1 MHPELSS
8 LTDLPVSLRGFFLG
22 LALSAP
28 VGPIG
33 LLCIRRTI
41 DKGPLSGLVTGLG
54 AATVDTFFATL
65 AAFGLSTVID
75 WMMHYNNQ
83 LRLIGGI
90 IMLVM
95 AYSVWSDNTTE
106 ASAGSTDERAK
117 VDLVHAATSGFAL
130 TITNPVTIIAVI
142 ALVTTFGA
150 DTGGKFAA
158 TVLVMGVLA
167 GACSWW
173 ALLVG
178 MTTLLRKRFSPNTIS
193 HINHFT
199 AMLLS
204 FFGVWVLFYTLGQL
218 MPHPLGYYLQQTWPL
233 DRLAH

>member
-1 MHPELSS
+1 MIDATSLSE
-8 LTDLPVSLRGFFLG
+8 LPVSLRGFFLG

-41 DKGPLSGLVTGLG
+41 DKGPLSGLATGLG

-65 AAFGLSTVID
+65 AAFGISAIID
-75 WMMHYNNQ
+75 ILTTYNDQ

-106 ASAGSTDERAK
+106 ASAESTNDERSK
-117 VDLVHAATSGFAL
+117 VNLLGAVTSGFAL

-150 DTGGKFAA
+150 DGGGKFAA

-178 MTTLLRKRFSPNTIS
+178 ITTLFRRHFSTKTVG

-199 AMLLS
+199 ALLLS
-204 FFGVWVLFYTLGQL
+204 FFGVWVLFYTVGQM
-218 MPHPLGYYLQQTWPL
+218 MPHPLEYYLQGMWPL
-233 DRLAH
+233 DRGL